1 MPHGWRSR
9 GASASTGQHVTA
21 LHLMEYIWTQDC
33 VEAAWDSPAHAL
45 LQHKGRSSRQRL
57 ISMFD
62 PVDRCTYAASPRPDN
77 PSDGLLCPHGRRATS
92 RIGNDEEHHAASKP
106 QRFAMILGAD
116 DGIFRAG
123 VCALIAACIIVL
135 GARQSFIWASVPAP
149 AGCEL
154 KMSPSCS
161 RVGQGISDFRSANGC
176 ASRNL
181 EVGQQPFNW
190 LHQCFSNEPNPAW
203 LAWIGFRERV
213 LPCLNLPRPCLS
225 PACMQRLQGPAL
237 SPPLRHPPTFTQHA
251 RHLMSLGSANSV
263 RIIEGSAS
271 AITN

>member
-1 MPHGWRSR
+1 LFPVALPQTYVGGTGIGDLGDWGRVSVLVRLNAPGTRGTDRHMPHGWRSR

-106 QRFAMILGAD
+106 QRFAMILWAD

-190 LHQCFSNEPNPAW
+190 PHQCFSK
-203 LAWIGFRERV
+203 
-213 LPCLNLPRPCLS
+213 
-225 PACMQRLQGPAL
+225 
-237 SPPLRHPPTFTQHA
+237 
-251 RHLMSLGSANSV
+251 
-263 RIIEGSAS
+263 
-271 AITN
+271 